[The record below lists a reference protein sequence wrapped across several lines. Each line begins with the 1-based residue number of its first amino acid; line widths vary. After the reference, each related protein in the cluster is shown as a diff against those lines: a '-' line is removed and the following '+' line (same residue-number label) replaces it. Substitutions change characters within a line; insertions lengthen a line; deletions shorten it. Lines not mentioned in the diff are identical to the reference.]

1 MESKNGQT
9 IRGGMM
15 DESQHSEHKIGMG
28 KIYEKYLMTKRL
40 VEMLDIAY
48 AFNTE
53 TERTE
58 VVLVVKE
65 GERTIPLG
73 TLWSAE
79 DFQLRQVN
87 LIDSEIISKV
97 FKLYEVEDERKTLD
111 EFNNGFHPKD
121 PNYDDI
127 WKFIDSAREAVKDEL

>member
-1 MESKNGQT
+1 
-9 IRGGMM
+9 M

-111 EFNNGFHPKD
+111 EFNNGYHPKD
-121 PNYDDI
+121 KNYERI
-127 WKFIDSAREAVKDEL
+127 WDLIDNAIAGAKEVMEEEGLT

>member
-1 MESKNGQT
+1 
-9 IRGGMM
+9 M
-15 DESQHSEHKIGMG
+15 DESQHSQHKIGMG
-28 KIYEKYLMTKRL
+28 KLYEKFLMAKRMSD
-40 VEMLDIAY
+40 MLDVVY

-53 TERTE
+53 TERNE

-111 EFNNGFHPKD
+111 EFNEGYHPKD

>member
-1 MESKNGQT
+1 
-9 IRGGMM
+9 M

-28 KIYEKYLMTKRL
+28 KIYEKFLMTKRL
-40 VEMLDIAY
+40 GDMLSVAY

-53 TERTE
+53 TERNE
-58 VVLVVKE
+58 VVLVIKE
-65 GERTIPLG
+65 GERQIPLG

-79 DFQLRQVN
+79 DFELREVN
-87 LIDSEIISKV
+87 LVDSEIISSV
-97 FKLYEVEDERKTLD
+97 FKLYGIEDERKTLD
-111 EFNNGFHPKD
+111 EFNDGFHPKD

>member
-1 MESKNGQT
+1 
-9 IRGGMM
+9 
-15 DESQHSEHKIGMG
+15 MG
-28 KIYEKYLMTKRL
+28 KLYEKFLMAKRL
-40 VEMLDIAY
+40 SGMLDVAY

-79 DFQLRQVN
+79 DFKLRQVN
-87 LIDSEIISKV
+87 LIDTEIISNV
-97 FKLYEVEDERKTLD
+97 FKLYEVEDERNTLD
-111 EFNNGFHPKD
+111 EFNNGYHPKD
-121 PNYDDI
+121 ANYDDI

>member
-1 MESKNGQT
+1 
-9 IRGGMM
+9 MM
-15 DESQHSEHKIGMG
+15 DESQHSQHKIGMG
-28 KIYEKYLMTKRL
+28 KLYEKFLMAKRMSD
-40 VEMLDIAY
+40 MLDVVY

-53 TERTE
+53 TERNE

-73 TLWSAE
+73 TLWTAE
-79 DFQLRQVN
+79 DFKLRVGN
-87 LIDSEIISKV
+87 EIDSEIISKV